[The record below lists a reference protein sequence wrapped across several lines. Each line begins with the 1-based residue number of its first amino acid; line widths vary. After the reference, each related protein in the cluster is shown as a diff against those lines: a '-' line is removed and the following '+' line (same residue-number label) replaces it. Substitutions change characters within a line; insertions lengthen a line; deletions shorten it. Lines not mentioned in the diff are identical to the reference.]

1 MAASQVL
8 LVTSDD
14 VPGRQVTEIK
24 GLIRGHS
31 VRARNVGR
39 DLQAGLRS
47 IVGGKVGVYA
57 ELLESSREEALAQI
71 IAEAQKLNANAVVAV
86 RMSTSQIMGGASEV
100 LI

>member
-57 ELLESSREEALAQI
+57 ELLESRREEALAQI